1 MLVNPYLFFKGRCEE
16 AFKFYASCLGG
27 KIEAMLSHEGTPASD
42 HVPPEWR
49 SKIIHAR
56 LVVGDTVLM
65 GSDNPSDRYQ
75 EPRGL
80 SVSLGVDS
88 PAEAERVFHALAP
101 GGMVRIQLEQNFF
114 AVRYGTLVDRFGI
127 PWMIVCQQPT

>member
-1 MLVNPYLFFKGRCEE
+1 MQVNPYVFFKGQCEE
-16 AFKFYASCLGG
+16 AFKLYATCLGG

-56 LVVGDTVLM
+56 LVVGDTILM

-80 SVSLGVDS
+80 SVSLSVDS
-88 PAEAERVFHALAP
+88 PAEAERVFHALAQ
-101 GGMVRIQLEQNFF
+101 GGTVRIQLEQNFF

-127 PWMIVCQQPT
+127 PWMIVCRQPA

>member
-1 MLVNPYLFFKGRCEE
+1 LQVNPYLFFKGQCEE
-16 AFKFYASCLGG
+16 AFELYATCLGG

-56 LVVGDTVLM
+56 LVVGDTILM
-65 GSDNPSDRYQ
+65 GSDDPSDRYQ

-80 SVSLGVDS
+80 SVSLSVDS
-88 PAEAERVFHALAP
+88 PAEAERVFHALAQ
-101 GGMVRIQLEQNFF
+101 GGKVRIQLEQNFF
-114 AVRYGTLVDRFGI
+114 AVRYGTLVDRFGT
-127 PWMIVCQQPT
+127 PWMIVCQQPA